1 VAYDVSFKAS
11 ALKEAEKL
19 PKAVRLAVAAKAESL
34 ANNPRPV
41 GCAKLAGATNLWRVR
56 VGNYR
61 IVYAISDKD
70 ETVEVR
76 IVAHRRDVYARPVTR
91 VLNPRSPPRCCRL

>member
-1 VAYDVSFKAS
+1 VAYNELQGQRAQGNGEAS
-11 ALKEAEKL
+11 Q
-19 PKAVRLAVAAKAESL
+19 AVRLAVVAKAESL
-34 ANNPRPV
+34 ENNPRPV

-76 IVAHRRDVYARPVTR
+76 IVAHRRDVYRG
-91 VLNPRSPPRCCRL
+91 L